1 MRTTWVL
8 TEEERKQKFEGR
20 TKRKSCSDNNEELSE
35 EELVAI
41 GGYVKASDYW
51 DQSNDLD
58 TSLLRQII
66 RMVAFGARITM
77 EGQVANK
84 VLTRLCI
91 IELVKRQYKDK
102 KTSGAIAGGDDGEDD
117 RLCHQHPGVPAV
129 VQDRPGRTPQEQP
142 QHCDE
147 ERNSH
152 GKLEK
157 ENQDLIIDRMK
168 ICSFFNPAFSW
179 VDQLAP
185 LLGAGEVDKLNA
197 KLRSLNVTGA
207 QCHNVNSG

>member
-41 GGYVKASDYW
+41 GGYVKANDYW
-51 DQSNDLD
+51 DQSSDLN

-77 EGQVANK
+77 EGQVTGALLNWSGGNIK
-84 VLTRLCI
+84 TFR
-91 IELVKRQYKDK
+91 
-102 KTSGAIAGGDDGEDD
+102 TSGAIAGGDDGEDD
-117 RLCHQHPGVPAV
+117 RLCHQHPGVPALA
-129 VQDRPGRTPQEQP
+129 QDRPGGTPKEQP
-142 QHCDE
+142 QHCHE

-152 GKLEK
+152 DKLEK
-157 ENQDLIIDRMK
+157 ENQDLNIDRMQ

-185 LLGAGEVDKLNA
+185 LLG
-197 KLRSLNVTGA
+197 
-207 QCHNVNSG
+207 

>member
-20 TKRKSCSDNNEELSE
+20 TKRKSCSSDNEELSE
-35 EELVAI
+35 EELASI

-77 EGQVANK
+77 EGQVTNK
-84 VLTRLCI
+84 VLTK
-91 IELVKRQYKDK
+91 LVRRQYKDNK
-102 KTSGAIAGGDDGEDD
+102 SSGAIAGGDDGEDD
-117 RLCHQHPGVPAV
+117 RLCHQRSGVPAI
-129 VQDRPGRTPQEQP
+129 VQDRPGGTPKEQP
-142 QHCDE
+142 QHCHE

-152 GKLEK
+152 
-157 ENQDLIIDRMK
+157 
-168 ICSFFNPAFSW
+168 
-179 VDQLAP
+179 
-185 LLGAGEVDKLNA
+185 DKL
-197 KLRSLNVTGA
+197 KKKIKI
-207 QCHNVNSG
+207 

>member
-77 EGQVANK
+77 EGQVRNK
-84 VLTRLCI
+84 VLLNWSGGKI
-91 IELVKRQYKDK
+91 
-102 KTSGAIAGGDDGEDD
+102 KTTE
-117 RLCHQHPGVPAV
+117 
-129 VQDRPGRTPQEQP
+129 PQEQLLAVMTERTIGFVTSIP
-142 QHCDE
+142 EFQQLCRTDRE
-147 ERNSH
+147 ELLRNN
-152 GKLEK
+152 LNIVMRK
-157 ENQDLIIDRMK
+157 EILMTN
-168 ICSFFNPAFSW
+168 
-179 VDQLAP
+179 
-185 LLGAGEVDKLNA
+185 
-197 KLRSLNVTGA
+197 
-207 QCHNVNSG
+207 

>member
-20 TKRKSCSDNNEELSE
+20 TKRKSCSSDNNEEFSE

-77 EGQVANK
+77 EGQVRNK
-84 VLTRLCI
+84 VLI
-91 IELVKRQYKDK
+91 WSGDNIDK

-117 RLCHQHPGVPAV
+117 RLCDQHSGVPAV
-129 VQDRPGRTPQEQP
+129 VQDRPGGTPKEQS

-152 GKLEK
+152 GK
-157 ENQDLIIDRMK
+157 
-168 ICSFFNPAFSW
+168 F
-179 VDQLAP
+179 
-185 LLGAGEVDKLNA
+185 
-197 KLRSLNVTGA
+197 
-207 QCHNVNSG
+207 

>member
-20 TKRKSCSDNNEELSE
+20 TKRKSCSDNEELSE

-77 EGQVANK
+77 EGQVRNK
-84 VLTRLCI
+84 VLNWSGDNIKTR
-91 IELVKRQYKDK
+91 K
-102 KTSGAIAGGDDGEDD
+102 
-117 RLCHQHPGVPAV
+117 
-129 VQDRPGRTPQEQP
+129 PQEQLLAVMTERTIGFVTSIP
-142 QHCDE
+142 EFQQLCRTDRE
-147 ERNSH
+147 ELLRNN
-152 GKLEK
+152 LNIVMRK
-157 ENQDLIIDRMK
+157 EILMTN
-168 ICSFFNPAFSW
+168 
-179 VDQLAP
+179 
-185 LLGAGEVDKLNA
+185 
-197 KLRSLNVTGA
+197 
-207 QCHNVNSG
+207 

>member
-41 GGYVKASDYW
+41 RGFVKASDYW

-77 EGQVANK
+77 EGQV
-84 VLTRLCI
+84 TRAL
-91 IELVKRQYKDK
+91 LKWSGGKK
-102 KTSGAIAGGDDGEDD
+102 KTTE
-117 RLCHQHPGVPAV
+117 P
-129 VQDRPGRTPQEQP
+129 
-142 QHCDE
+142 
-147 ERNSH
+147 
-152 GKLEK
+152 
-157 ENQDLIIDRMK
+157 
-168 ICSFFNPAFSW
+168 
-179 VDQLAP
+179 
-185 LLGAGEVDKLNA
+185 
-197 KLRSLNVTGA
+197 
-207 QCHNVNSG
+207 